1 MRKKIIIAN
10 WKMNLK
16 LSEII
21 DFSNKLS
28 TKLSNKEVDVV
39 ICPPFPYLGTLSQ
52 ALKST
57 RISIGAQNMFYKEEG
72 AYTGEV
78 SPKMLLDFLV
88 RYVILGH
95 SERRQVFKET
105 NEDVNLKIK
114 LALKFNLIPVLCV
127 GENLETREK
136 GGQED
141 YVRNQLLNSTKDLGQ
156 NDLEK
161 LIIAYEPIWAIGTG
175 RICSGEDANKII
187 KMIRKTIKLKS
198 NDSIAQK
205 VRILYGGS
213 IKASNFQEHIKYP
226 DIDGGLVGGT
236 RLIFE
241 EFSKV
246 IDLASASNVH
256 ALHQS
261 HPV

>member
-52 ALKST
+52 AIKST
-57 RISIGAQNMFYKEEG
+57 KISIGAQNMFYKEEG

-187 KMIRKTIKLKS
+187 KMIRKTISEK
-198 NDSIAQK
+198 I
-205 VRILYGGS
+205 RILYGGS
-213 IKASNFQEHIKYP
+213 IKSDNFNEHINYP
-226 DIDGGLVGGT
+226 DIDGGLVGGAS
-236 RLIFE
+236 LKPE
-241 EFSKV
+241 EFLRI
-246 IDLASASNVH
+246 IDLANNAH
-256 ALHQS
+256 AQNLS